1 VTTMEI
7 RLEETT
13 TRVTI
18 RPDGEVEVA
27 DAAYAVTRISSGI
40 YRVTSGD
47 RRWTVAVAGPAEA
60 RWVSVNGRV
69 AVVDTTPATTARR
82 RTKSGGQDSMAAP
95 MPATVVKILVEPGA
109 TVAKGDTLLV
119 LEAMK
124 MELPIRAPRDGVVAS
139 IACEAGQLVQPGVN
153 LLEFE

>member
-1 VTTMEI
+1 MTTMEI

-18 RPDGEVEVA
+18 RPDGEIEVA

-47 RRWTVAVAGPAEA
+47 RRWTVAVAGPADA

-69 AVVDTTPATTARR
+69 AVVDTTPAATARR
-82 RTKSGGQDSMAAP
+82 RTRSGGHDSMAAP
-95 MPATVVKILVEPGA
+95 MPATVVKILVAPGA

-124 MELPIRAPRDGVVAS
+124 MELPIRAPRDGVVTS

-153 LLEFE
+153 LLELE

>member
-1 VTTMEI
+1 MEI

-18 RPDGEVEVA
+18 GPDGQVEIA
-27 DAAYAVTRISSGI
+27 DAAYVVTRVSSGI

-47 RRWTVAVAGPAEA
+47 RRWTVAVAGPADA

-69 AVVDTTPATTARR
+69 AVVDTTPATSARR
-82 RTKSGGQDSMAAP
+82 RTKSGGHDSTAAP

-124 MELPIRAPRDGVVAS
+124 MELPIRAPRDGVVKS
-139 IACEAGQLVQPGVN
+139 IACQAGQLVQPGVN